1 MVTWGDSVSPLS
13 LMAAW
18 CCHHFSLT
26 EVIMTNRELFSKGF
40 SMSYPIGYAFGS
52 KVRRILGRVW
62 KRLAG

>member
-1 MVTWGDSVSPLS
+1 
-13 LMAAW
+13 
-18 CCHHFSLT
+18 
-26 EVIMTNRELFSKGF
+26 MTNRELFSKGF